1 MINFVGGNFNIYLGS
16 CSTIISI
23 DSSCGITGRSIYPS
37 SIERKG
43 LGAGAAQQF
52 KTITASN

>member
-1 MINFVGGNFNIYLGS
+1 M
-16 CSTIISI
+16 
-23 DSSCGITGRSIYPS
+23 YPS

-52 KTITASN
+52 KTKTASN